1 MKIYDYLSYIFS
13 VDMKRNLIIVFLC
26 MCIIAIAASIDMWTA
41 IDASKISKEPI
52 ESRKLRVTISKLID
66 YYRVII
72 YFTLIDILGFLLSF
86 YSLPIVCVLST
97 AGILL
102 IEGKSIIKENIAKKR
117 KAIGELPDVISQIIN
132 AVTEKDAENIIK
144 KINELNEKKKK

>member
-1 MKIYDYLSYIFS
+1 MEFYEYLSYIFS
-13 VDMKRNLIIVFLC
+13 VDMKRNLMIVFLC
-26 MCIIAIAASIDMWTA
+26 MCIIAIAATIDMWTA
-41 IDASKISKEPI
+41 IDASKVSKQPI

-66 YYRVII
+66 YYRVVM
-72 YFTLIDILGFLLSF
+72 YFTLIDTLGFIFSF
-86 YSLPIVCVLST
+86 YSVPFICIIAT
-97 AGILL
+97 IGILL

-117 KAIGELPDVISQIIN
+117 EAIGELPDIISDIIN